1 MKEISDE
8 TRWHRAQLIWLFYV
22 VVTVTGSVIVFTF
35 HLLPS
40 DASLW
45 FIVPLSMI
53 LCVSYFAKISAFVAS
68 YAFRF
73 AIRLRYCRITE
84 DKVVY
89 LLCGL
94 FYLLFYSM
102 LYMTMAL
109 TQRLLCLSLLR
120 FWRYS

>member
-73 AIRLRYCRITE
+73 GNWLRYCRITE

-94 FYLLFYSM
+94 FLSFILFNVVQHELSGSDTR
-102 LYMTMAL
+102 LYA
-109 TQRLLCLSLLR
+109 
-120 FWRYS
+120 